1 MHDTQELV
9 DRYVAMWNEP
19 DAERRRQA
27 ISELWASDAVHKLEP
42 PQETRETAATLRVN
56 AVFEV
61 RGHGAL
67 EERVTR
73 AYEEFI
79 EPGEFAFRAGGR
91 AARVGDVVKLG
102 WEMVKN
108 DGGDVAAVG
117 IDFLVLDA
125 DGRIR
130 RDYQFI
136 ES

>member
-1 MHDTQELV
+1 MHDTQELAS
-9 DRYVAMWNEP
+9 RYVAMWNEP
-19 DAERRRQA
+19 DAERRRAA
-27 ISELWASDAVHKLEP
+27 IAELWATDAVHKLEP
-42 PQETRETAATLRVN
+42 PQDMRDTAATIRVN
-56 AVFEV
+56 AVLEV
-61 RGHGAL
+61 RGHSAL
-67 EERVTR
+67 EQRVAR

-79 EPGEFAFRAGGR
+79 APGEFIFRAGGR

-108 DGGDVAAVG
+108 DGGEVAAVG